1 MPLQLLDHWVV
12 SSFWLVRMRLQDD
25 GCADALPLALWAP
38 VRIEFHVGSFQELH
52 AFPEAV
58 TAHGPSSHGQ
68 GFEFCTSACPGA
80 GSEASHLV
88 GVRFDLTGGLGT

>member
-1 MPLQLLDHWVV
+1 MMGVQTP
-12 SSFWLVRMRLQDD
+12 
-25 GCADALPLALWAP
+25 CLW
-38 VRIEFHVGSFQELH
+38 RSGILCEFHVGSFQELH

-68 GFEFCTSACPGA
+68 GFEFCTSACPRA

-88 GVRFDLTGGLGT
+88 GVRFDLTEASAGNLLRAHSV